1 MININPFSSQSL
13 GLKQNKKNQY
23 FERNLFVCFKN
34 ITVNRFY
41 YLSVNKIRCRYRKK
55 YIKKTKKTLY
65 ELTCLIP
72 GSRHYIT
79 FRNTI

>member
-55 YIKKTKKTLY
+55 YLKRTKMP
-65 ELTCLIP
+65 CMN
-72 GSRHYIT
+72 SRV
-79 FRNTI
+79 